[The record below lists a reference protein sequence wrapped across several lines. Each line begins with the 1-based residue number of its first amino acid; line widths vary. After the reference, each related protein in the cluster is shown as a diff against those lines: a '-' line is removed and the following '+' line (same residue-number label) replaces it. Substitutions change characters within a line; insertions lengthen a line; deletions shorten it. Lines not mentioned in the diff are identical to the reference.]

1 MVHRWG
7 RLKARKARSVWT
19 LTVVRGPL
27 PELTTATAVRLPR
40 ETLFSFSTAAIL
52 RVSVNEMPLSA
63 WNRQN
68 CSPSHEQD
76 PRKRNAPWAGC
87 WGPPRSD
94 SMSGAIET
102 QHRDRRTATPT
113 RQTETPHSTQ
123 KSEPLKEKGEP
134 LTVHINSLS
143 GPALSTRLMGAL
155 RFRESCSWLD
165 ECKGSWMVGYLCSCS
180 RCAVTKHLE
189 HQGSPR
195 PDQHSAYRVT
205 GGTAGR

>member
-68 CSPSHEQD
+68 Y
-76 PRKRNAPWAGC
+76 
-87 WGPPRSD
+87 

-134 LTVHINSLS
+134 LTCSPYKQSERAGPQHPAHGGVTFPGILFMTWRVH
-143 GPALSTRLMGAL
+143 
-155 RFRESCSWLD
+155 E
-165 ECKGSWMVGYLCSCS
+165 WMVGYLCSCS

-189 HQGSPR
+189 HQGSLR
-195 PDQHSAYRVT
+195 PDQRSAYRVT